1 MVFPESLQLIQA
13 GEEKTHIGAEK
24 AHDDVLT
31 PTHGDPPGTFP
42 NLGID
47 SPWESSSFLCIDVK
61 TVQWEHYYRSQSSET
76 HHAKT
81 KAKQEDL

>member
-24 AHDDVLT
+24 GRDGVRI
-31 PTHGDPPGTFP
+31 PTRVYPPGTCP

-47 SPWESSSFLCIDVK
+47 SLWESSSLLCIDVM
-61 TVQWEHYYRSQSSET
+61 TVQWEHHYDSQSPET
-76 HHAKT
+76 HRAKT
-81 KAKQEDL
+81 GAKQEDP